1 MDCIWSGSRYDSS
14 FHMAIIQ
21 TADSSLERL
30 PDELMYVHGT

>member
-1 MDCIWSGSRYDSS
+1 MDCIWCSGRYDSS

-30 PDELMYVHGT
+30 PDELMYVNDT